1 MFVMCSIIG
10 HCTGCKFCAHNTSKF
25 LKLKY
30 ITFATAVSSTT
41 GWCKSDC
48 CNMHEESVT
57 RQAGGGIA
65 MMVLKIVKT
74 YHYMELE
81 INEN

>member
-1 MFVMCSIIG
+1 
-10 HCTGCKFCAHNTSKF
+10 
-25 LKLKY
+25 
-30 ITFATAVSSTT
+30 
-41 GWCKSDC
+41 
-48 CNMHEESVT
+48 MHEESVT

>member
-1 MFVMCSIIG
+1 MFVKCSIIG
-10 HCTGCKFCAHNTSKF
+10 HSTGCKLCAQNTSKF

-30 ITFATAVSSTT
+30 ITVATAVSSITRR
-41 GWCKSDC
+41 CKSVC

-65 MMVLKIVKT
+65 IMVLKIVKT
-74 YHYMELE
+74 SYYMELE
-81 INEN
+81 MNEN